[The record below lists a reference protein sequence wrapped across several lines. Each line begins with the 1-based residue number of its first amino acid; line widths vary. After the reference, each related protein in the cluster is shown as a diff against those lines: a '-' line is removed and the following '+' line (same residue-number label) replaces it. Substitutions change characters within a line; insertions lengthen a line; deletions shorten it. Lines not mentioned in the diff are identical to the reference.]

1 VGAKLPV
8 NGQSRSYA
16 IAGLTY
22 HGDGS
27 IAGMTRNGGLLA
39 RKIATASAGVG
50 AGVAGSIV
58 QPTTASTMRQKVVMG
73 ICQPL

>member
-1 VGAKLPV
+1 M

-16 IAGLTY
+16 IGAPTY

-27 IAGMTRNGGLLA
+27 IAGMAENGGLLA

-50 AGVAGSIV
+50 AGVAGSMV
-58 QPTTASTMRQKVVMG
+58 QFTTVSTMRQNVVIG
-73 ICQPL
+73 GLPFP